1 MIEIVVLYF
10 LLKNIGKLAKEKGQS
25 SVHWMVFGFLAWI
38 CGELSGI
45 VLVLS
50 FIGQEYLIF
59 SMFFGIGM
67 AYLFFLIVKS
77 KLQGLPD
84 SEN

>member
-25 SVHWMVFGFLAWI
+25 SMQWMVFGFLAWI

-45 VLVLS
+45 VLVLN
-50 FIGQEYLIF
+50 FIGQEYFIF

>member
-10 LLKNIGKLAKEKGQS
+10 LLKNLGTLAREKGQS
-25 SVHWMVFGFLAWI
+25 SLQWVIFGLLAWI
-38 CGELSGI
+38 LGEFSGI
-45 VLVLS
+45 VLVLN
-50 FIGQEYLIF
+50 FIGQDYLIF